1 MKSKKIVIVLMFLL
15 ILSVCVNVFVHALEE
30 KTIGNLNLE
39 IIDGIVK
46 EPLGGAHN
54 DYDMIGKNLQDAI
67 LKSIN
72 ELKNE
77 APEKLKQERYNK
89 FRRMGVFCQ

>member
-1 MKSKKIVIVLMFLL
+1 MERCIKADVAAEALKITSEDL
-15 ILSVCVNVFVHALEE
+15 
-30 KTIGNLNLE
+30 LNLE

>member
-1 MKSKKIVIVLMFLL
+1 M
-15 ILSVCVNVFVHALEE
+15 
-30 KTIGNLNLE
+30 E

-54 DYDMIGKNLQDAI
+54 DYEMIGKNLQEAI

-72 ELKNE
+72 ELKDT
-77 APEKLKQERYNK
+77 APNKLKEERYNK